1 MKATRK
7 DIMVVYADWHELDW
21 GRVNRLISRGF
32 THLYPISSDDCPLG
46 SKWGII
52 CARKHIIKHR
62 AIALLRGNGHGG
74 PRKKKE
80 KTAYDYVKD
89 LPPVHEP
96 DCAWCGP
103 FGGSGS

>member
-7 DIMVVYADWHELDW
+7 DIIVIVALYWEDIDF
-21 GRVNRLISRGF
+21 GYINRLISRGF
-32 THLYPISSDDCPLG
+32 VHLYPISNADAPVGYKCGL
-46 SKWGII
+46 I
-52 CARKHIIKHR
+52 CAKKWVTEHR
-62 AIALLRGNGHGG
+62 AHELYRGAKHGG

-89 LPPVHEP
+89 LPSVH